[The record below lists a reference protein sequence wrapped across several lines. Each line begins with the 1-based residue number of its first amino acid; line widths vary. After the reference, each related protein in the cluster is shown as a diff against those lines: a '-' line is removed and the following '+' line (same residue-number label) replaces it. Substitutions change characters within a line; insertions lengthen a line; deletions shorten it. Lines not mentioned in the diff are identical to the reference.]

1 MMIAQRQEITVPVQ
15 LPLFPLGTILL
26 PGMMLPLHIFEA
38 RYRKLMRE
46 RIDEDPVFGVV
57 LTRSGREVGEEPE
70 IHEVGTAATLRQV
83 VPYSDGR
90 FDIAI
95 SGGRRF
101 RVVGGDWS
109 QGYLTGTVE
118 WIDGNAGPGM
128 VDASLEEH
136 ADLAR
141 LAFDDYLDVLA
152 RSASVEIERQA
163 IEGDPAA
170 VGFAICALMPLPV
183 GEKQRLL
190 EIDETSRMLQ
200 ELVAMLQRER
210 ALLASTGVTGPEID
224 HPGIGF
230 STN

>member
-1 MMIAQRQEITVPVQ
+1 
-15 LPLFPLGTILL
+15 
-26 PGMMLPLHIFEA
+26 
-38 RYRKLMRE
+38 
-46 RIDEDPVFGVV
+46 
-57 LTRSGREVGEEPE
+57 
-70 IHEVGTAATLRQV
+70 
-83 VPYSDGR
+83 
-90 FDIAI
+90 
-95 SGGRRF
+95 
-101 RVVGGDWS
+101 
-109 QGYLTGTVE
+109 
-118 WIDGNAGPGM
+118 M